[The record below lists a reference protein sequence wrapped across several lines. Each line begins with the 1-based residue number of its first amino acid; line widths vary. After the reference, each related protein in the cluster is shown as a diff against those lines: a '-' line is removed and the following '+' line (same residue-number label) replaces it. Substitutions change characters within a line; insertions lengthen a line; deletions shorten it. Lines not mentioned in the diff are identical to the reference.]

1 MIVGS
6 VVAEYFSTRELSCK
20 SFNGIPDMLLL
31 TLETSCG
38 THEVVASELPG
49 IVTCVP
55 SSMDEKDWI
64 ALLLLV
70 VFEFGTLFDCGTKI
84 PLTLITGVLVPTLWK
99 TSVKGKLWNYL
110 YVVY

>member
-1 MIVGS
+1 MSKNDVQRQRFGGS
-6 VVAEYFSTRELSCK
+6 IQT
-20 SFNGIPDMLLL
+20 LLL
-31 TLETSCG
+31 TLEISCG